1 MPERGEFGFT
11 WTQSEE
17 REGYQRVRTER
28 DKWRV
33 PEEDPAGKPPQP
45 SPKLERL
52 QWPPSASEPADD
64 ELSRPP
70 LIYCGQCGALNPATN
85 HFCAACGATLVD
97 AFHASEGLRVYER
110 PDPASRII
118 EIVPAGSELDVV
130 EDPDAPHDFVRVK
143 LATGRLGYIRLHDV
157 ELLAG
162 QEAPASPPI
171 GAPDVNT
178 RALGCVSSTAALAA
192 LVLLIVAATLSFYL
206 MNREDVADT
215 GFLALVT
222 CVVTL
227 PLLLLTVMLYVIARS
242 REEHLAAEAVQSIHG
257 ADQEDN

>member
-1 MPERGEFGFT
+1 M
-11 WTQSEE
+11 
-17 REGYQRVRTER
+17 RTER

-33 PEEDPAGKPPQP
+33 PEEDPAGKPPAP

-52 QWPPSASEPADD
+52 HRSAEAASAATPPGDEPG
-64 ELSRPP
+64 RPP
-70 LIYCGQCGALNPATN
+70 LIYCGQCGALNPASN

-118 EIVPAGSELDVV
+118 EIVPAGSELDIV
-130 EDPDAPHDFVRVK
+130 EDPDAPLDFVRVK

-157 ELLAG
+157 EVLSSHA
-162 QEAPASPPI
+162 APSQAPV

-192 LVLLIVAATLSFYL
+192 LGLLVIVATLSFFL

-215 GFLALVT
+215 GFLAFVT
-222 CVVTL
+222 CLVTL
-227 PLLLLTVMLYVIARS
+227 PLLLLTVVLYVIARS
-242 REEHLAAEAVQSIHG
+242 REERLAAETAESAYKAEQ
-257 ADQEDN
+257 AER

>member
-1 MPERGEFGFT
+1 MT
-11 WTQSEE
+11 LTQCDE
-17 REGYQRVRTER
+17 REGHRRVRTER

-33 PEEDPAGKPPQP
+33 PEEDPAGKPPQR

-52 QWPPSASEPADD
+52 QGSTGTSGKEDSLEEAS
-64 ELSRPP
+64 SRPP

-118 EIVPAGSELDVV
+118 EIVPAGSELDIV
-130 EDPDAPHDFVRVK
+130 EDPDAPLDFVRVK

-162 QEAPASPPI
+162 QESSPSPPI

-192 LVLLIVAATLSFYL
+192 LVLLIVVATLSFYL
-206 MNREDVADT
+206 MNREDIADT

-222 CVVTL
+222 CLVTL
-227 PLLLLTVMLYVIARS
+227 PLLLLTVVLYVIARS
-242 REEHLAAEAVQSIHG
+242 REERLAAEAAQSAYG
-257 ADQEDN
+257 ADQGDN

>member
-1 MPERGEFGFT
+1 M
-11 WTQSEE
+11 
-17 REGYQRVRTER
+17 RTER

-52 QWPPSASEPADD
+52 QRSAEAGSAATSPD
-64 ELSRPP
+64 EESGRPP
-70 LIYCGQCGALNPATN
+70 LIYCGQCGALNPAIN

-118 EIVPAGSELDVV
+118 EIVPAGSELDIV
-130 EDPDAPHDFVRVK
+130 EDPDAPLDFVRVK

-171 GAPDVNT
+171 GTPDVNT

-227 PLLLLTVMLYVIARS
+227 PLLLLTVVLYVIARS
-242 REEHLAAEAVQSIHG
+242 REERLAAEAVQSIHG